1 MAIQE
6 YTEQINNVALTVT
19 KCAITLT
26 DDNQIIDKT
35 IGHVGKIVT
44 TNKVVTGTL
53 LQVEAYIKDNDLE
66 YYVQPS
72 FDDEE

>member
-6 YTEQINNVALTVT
+6 YTEQINRVALTVT
-19 KCAITLT
+19 KCAIVLS
-26 DDNQIIDKT
+26 DDNQIFDKT
-35 IGHVGKIVT
+35 MGQVGEIVT
-44 TNKVVTGTL
+44 TSKVVTGTL
-53 LQVEAYIKDNDLE
+53 LQVEAYIKDNDLQ

>member
-6 YTEQINNVALTVT
+6 YTEQINHVALTAT
-19 KCAITLT
+19 KCAIVLS
-26 DDNQIIDKT
+26 DDNQIFDKT
-35 IGHVGKIVT
+35 IGEIVT
-44 TNKVVTGTL
+44 TSKVVTGTL
-53 LQVEAYIKDNDLE
+53 LQVEAYIKDNDLQ

>member
-6 YTEQINNVALTVT
+6 YTEQINRVALTAT
-19 KCAITLT
+19 KCAIVLS
-26 DDNQIIDKT
+26 DDNRIFDKT
-35 IGHVGKIVT
+35 MGQVGEIVT
-44 TNKVVTGTL
+44 TSKVVTGTL
-53 LQVEAYIKDNDLE
+53 LQIEAYIKDNDLE